1 MKAIISKNSL
11 DKVPTRLKSL
21 PRQKS
26 VIELARE
33 IPKGKY
39 AELSLILEA
48 HEIPKRK
55 TKHI

>member
-1 MKAIISKNSL
+1 MKAIISQNGL
-11 DKVPTRLKSL
+11 DKAQIRVKNT

>member
-1 MKAIISKNSL
+1 MKAIISKNSIIN
-11 DKVPTRLKSL
+11 VQPRVQNP

-33 IPKGKY
+33 IPKGKF
-39 AELSLILEA
+39 AELSLILEP

-55 TKHI
+55 TKHL

>member
-11 DKVPTRLKSL
+11 DKVQTRVQTL

-33 IPKGKY
+33 IPKGKF
-39 AELSLILEA
+39 AELSLILEP

-55 TKHI
+55 IKHI

>member
-1 MKAIISKNSL
+1 MKAITSKNSIG
-11 DKVPTRLKSL
+11 KVQTRTQTP

-33 IPKGKY
+33 IPKGKF
-39 AELSLILEA
+39 AELSLILEP

>member
-1 MKAIISKNSL
+1 MKAIISQNVLEKAQMR
-11 DKVPTRLKSL
+11 VKST

-39 AELSLILEA
+39 AELSLILETY
-48 HEIPKRK
+48 EIPKTK